1 MTSSRSA
8 RRIAII
14 GAGPRGLWAVEEL
27 IERARIPIDVTVFDP
42 YPAGSGAVYRPQ
54 QPPHWRLNV
63 NCAIVTTA
71 HDNFNDWRARRGG
84 DTTDAFPPRAEVG
97 QFLADTW
104 SAALQRAP
112 AHVGIRHLPHRV
124 SEVSNDG
131 EGFVV
136 DGTSFDD
143 VLVCTGHDHLH
154 AGSLVH
160 EASRVPVTGLYFGAD
175 LPSAPRRIG
184 VRGAALSF
192 IDVCL
197 LYGDTAEVI

>member
-1 MTSSRSA
+1 MTSAKPA

-14 GAGPRGLWAVEEL
+14 GGGPRGLWAVEEL

-71 HDNFNDWRARRGG
+71 HDSFNAWRTRRGE
-84 DTTDAFPPRAEVG
+84 DTTDAFPPRAQVG

-104 SAALQRAP
+104 STAVRRAP
-112 AHVGIRHLPHRV
+112 AHVRIRHLPHRV
-124 SEVSNDG
+124 TEVSADG
-131 EGFVV
+131 EGFMV
-136 DGTSFDD
+136 DGSPFDE

-154 AGSLVH
+154 AGSLAY
-160 EASRVPVTGLYFGAD
+160 EASCVPVTGLYFGAD
-175 LPSAPRRIG
+175 LPSSARRIG
-184 VRGAALSF
+184 
-192 IDVCL
+192 CL
-197 LYGDTAEVI
+197 LYTSDAADE

>member
-1 MTSSRSA
+1 MTSAKPA

-14 GAGPRGLWAVEEL
+14 GGGPRGLWAVEEL

-71 HDNFNDWRARRGG
+71 HDNFNAWRARRGG

-131 EGFVV
+131 EGFMV
-136 DGTSFDD
+136 DGTPS
-143 VLVCTGHDHLH
+143 TT
-154 AGSLVH
+154 SW
-160 EASRVPVTGLYFGAD
+160 
-175 LPSAPRRIG
+175 SAPDTTISMLVPWSTKLRVCPSPVSIS
-184 VRGAALSF
+184 APTSLALHGESACA
-192 IDVCL
+192 VPP
-197 LYGDTAEVI
+197 